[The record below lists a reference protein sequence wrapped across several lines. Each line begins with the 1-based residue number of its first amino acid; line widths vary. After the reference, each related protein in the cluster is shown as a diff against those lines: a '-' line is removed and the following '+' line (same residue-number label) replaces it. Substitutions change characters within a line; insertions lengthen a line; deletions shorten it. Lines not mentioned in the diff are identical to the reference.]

1 MPDLMI
7 KAVIKMGQKNKKTHC
22 AETLQFLN
30 RHREKYD
37 WDNDKMEIDEGLGE
51 DEAHPDLPAEI
62 PGVPLESDFE
72 SNLIEQTEVSELDIA
87 MAAARN
93 ANLSNTPDV

>member
-1 MPDLMI
+1 
-7 KAVIKMGQKNKKTHC
+7 
-22 AETLQFLN
+22 LQFLN

-37 WDNDKMEIDEGLGE
+37 WDNDKMEIDEGLGG

-72 SNLIEQTEVSELDIA
+72 SNLIEQTEVSELYIA

-93 ANLSNTPDV
+93 ANLSNTPDE